1 MTESHVH
8 VIKLIQN
15 DRITC
20 AHHKVKTNDR
30 MTESESHVHVI
41 KLKQND
47 RIKTCAR
54 HKVKTE

>member
-8 VIKLIQN
+8 VCTHVIKLKQN

-20 AHHKVKTNDR
+20 ARHKVKNR
-30 MTESESHVHVI
+30 MTESHVHVI

-47 RIKTCAR
+47 RITCAH
-54 HKVKTE
+54 HKVNTE

>member
-8 VIKLIQN
+8 IIKLIQN

-20 AHHKVKTNDR
+20 ARHKVKT
-30 MTESESHVHVI
+30 ECESHVHVI

-47 RIKTCAR
+47 RITCAR
-54 HKVKTE
+54 HKVNTE

>member
-20 AHHKVKTNDR
+20 ARHKV
-30 MTESESHVHVI
+30 
-41 KLKQND
+41 KQND
-47 RIKTCAR
+47 RITCAR